1 MYITANGITNISKQC
16 FVNLLNANF
25 MANLLRTLRDPVAG
39 ANVGKSKQVGHDRK
53 PEIQA
58 IGS

>member
-25 MANLLRTLRDPVAG
+25 IANLLRTFRYLVWSVAT
-39 ANVGKSKQVGHDRK
+39 NV
-53 PEIQA
+53 
-58 IGS
+58 